1 MDLPERA
8 VGRRFTVSAVQYLT
22 LSFLALIALG
32 TVGFLVLPGL
42 YVGPRLGVMD
52 ALFTA
57 TSAVCVTGL
66 VVVDTATYFTVWGQ
80 AWIALLIQFGGL
92 GILTV
97 ATFVI
102 LSIGG
107 RLPLRVDE
115 SVSQQTPGRRMLDGR
130 RVIRGVIVTTIAA
143 EFVGAILLWFWWG
156 PSLGWVPAAGHA
168 AFHAISAFCN
178 AGFSTFSTSL
188 TGYADDQVTLTV
200 VAALVIV
207 GGLGF
212 VVLVDL
218 WRRFG
223 TGTERRLTLHSRLV
237 LVATAVLVVGGAVL
251 YGAFERGNVLAD
263 LSLADRAANALFMSV
278 TARTAGFNT
287 VDYDTVSD
295 PSLVLTILLMT
306 VGGSPGSTAGGLK
319 TSTAALLVL
328 LLVNRLRGRRDVTVA
343 GRTVPPDSV
352 NVATGLV
359 VGGVTILALAIFL
372 LMAIETP
379 VEIRD
384 RAALVRAGFE
394 AVSSFGTVGLSMGHT
409 GLLTTAGKVI
419 IAGLMFLGRIGP
431 LTLVASMTIAGRRSR
446 RHYRHAFED
455 VIVG

>member
-1 MDLPERA
+1 MELPERA
-8 VGRRFTVSAVQYLT
+8 AGRRFAVSAVQYLT
-22 LSFLALIALG
+22 LSFLALIAMG
-32 TVGFLVLPGL
+32 TVGLLVLPGL
-42 YVGPRLGVMD
+42 YAGPRLGFMD

-66 VVVDTATYFTVWGQ
+66 IVVDTATYFTVWGK
-80 AWIALLIQFGGL
+80 AWIALLIQLGGL

-97 ATFVI
+97 ATFII
-102 LSIGG
+102 LAIGG

-115 SVSQQTPGRRMLDGR
+115 SVGQQTPGRRMLDGR
-130 RVIRGVIVTTIAA
+130 RVIRGVIVTTVAA
-143 EFVGAILLWFWWG
+143 ECVGALFLWVRWG
-156 PSLGWVPAAGHA
+156 PTLGWVPAAGHA
-168 AFHAISAFCN
+168 AFHSISAFCN

-188 TGYADDQVTLTV
+188 TGYAGDQVTLGV
-200 VAALVIV
+200 IAALIIV

-223 TGTERRLTLHSRLV
+223 TRAERRLTLHSRLV
-237 LVATAVLVVGGAVL
+237 LLATAVLIVGAALL
-251 YGAFERGNVLAD
+251 YGMFERGNVFAGM
-263 LSLADRAANALFMSV
+263 SVADRLGNAVFMSV

-287 VDYDTVSD
+287 VDYNAVSD

-328 LLVNRLRGRRDVTVA
+328 LLVSRLRGRHHVTVA

-359 VGGVTILALAIFL
+359 VGGVAILAFAVFL

-379 VEIRD
+379 AEVRD

-409 GLLTTAGKVI
+409 ALLTTAGKI
-419 IAGLMFLGRIGP
+419 IISGLMFLGRVGP